1 MTCVSL
7 SEFVAE
13 CIKHI
18 LSLYSGSKVRP
29 TISCHS
35 CTFNGEF
42 IIKAG
47 KYTHIAMT
55 SSYPQGGLVA
65 QALFGVKEFNSSWVT
80 TIIALA
86 SPLRQPVLS
95 FDYSLHQFYNAYTR

>member
-1 MTCVSL
+1 MHKTHT
-7 SEFVAE
+7 VALLWV
-13 CIKHI
+13 K
-18 LSLYSGSKVRP
+18 GQTTV
-29 TISCHS
+29 SCHS

-47 KYTHIAMT
+47 HIAMT
-55 SSYPQGGLVA
+55 SSHPQGGLVA

-95 FDYSLHQFYNAYTR
+95 FDYSLHQFYKRVHEVKCSTACGK